1 MVGLTL
7 TKYQLCNILKIRKK
21 ERKILSLI
29 KTSTLHLQLLQRQP
43 IIILSE
49 KSFMD
54 KFQTKGLIILVVI
67 IFSAE
72 VFVTI
77 ARGVLLE
84 ETSKVFQVFLL
95 VSFEVATYND
105 NAPIGDAANAAT
117 VFPETDV

>member
-1 MVGLTL
+1 MIGLTL

-49 KSFMD
+49 KSFVD

-67 IFSAE
+67 IFGAE

-77 ARGVLLE
+77 AWGVLLE
-84 ETSKVFQVFLL
+84 ETGKVFQIFLL
-95 VSFEVATYND
+95 VQFKVAAHND
-105 NAPIGDAANAAT
+105 GASVGDAANTTT
-117 VFPETDV
+117 VFPKTDV

>member
-105 NAPIGDAANAAT
+105 NAPVGDAANAAT

>member
-21 ERKILSLI
+21 ERKILSLN
-29 KTSTLHLQLLQRQP
+29 KKSTLHLQLLQRHP

-49 KSFMD
+49 KSSVD

-67 IFSAE
+67 IFGAE
-72 VFVTI
+72 VFITI
-77 ARGVLLE
+77 AWGVLLE
-84 ETSKVFQVFLL
+84 ETGKVFQIFLL
-95 VSFEVATYND
+95 VSFEVAAHND
-105 NAPIGDAANAAT
+105 DAPVGDTANTAT

>member
-1 MVGLTL
+1 ML
-7 TKYQLCNILKIRKK
+7 Y
-21 ERKILSLI
+21 
-29 KTSTLHLQLLQRQP
+29 LQLLQRQP